1 MDKKRELRNK
11 ILIKNKVKKNSNW
24 IKLLEV
30 CKLRFK

>member
-11 ILIKNKVKKNSNW
+11 MLIKDKVKKRSNW

-30 CKLRFK
+30 CKLKFK